1 MPRKYIQIS
10 QLLSFLLLF
19 LLLNLVIDFSI
30 RIDFVEP
37 LPDYFAVMLA
47 ALILIFAV
55 TLYRVCYAFAGS
67 PGAWA
72 NFSPLAAILLCSAA
86 YLPRKFILLA
96 SVGPLLVADLLLN
109 AHYHEPLL
117 DTGMVSRYFCFGLI
131 LLLGYAVRKQQQYKV
146 LFLFGST
153 IAGSCLFY
161 LVTNTTS
168 WISTADYAKTLAGW
182 WQALTIGEPGFPPTL
197 LFFRNT
203 LVSDLFFTALFVTTQ
218 TIFHQS
224 RSRIAEAAPPVARNQ
239 T

>member
-1 MPRKYIQIS
+1 M
-10 QLLSFLLLF
+10 FLLLIF
-19 LLLNLVIDFSI
+19 NLVIDFSI

-161 LVTNTTS
+161 LVTNTTT

-224 RSRIAEAAPPVARNQ
+224 RSRIAEAAPPVARNK